1 MSRVAQLDSNILD
14 SELHNLLIRDLNN
27 VITTENDNN
36 DERASI
42 LTNLQNTDE
51 WGLLCD
57 TLIYIFISRRPRKQT
72 TLKSS
77 NIETYGTNL
86 NGLIYKSPLRMALYL
101 STVLSKYL
109 LLKLDKRLLLSN
121 TGTTRFNLIMRYYR
135 MMVSMA
141 ELLNFSNFIVTG
153 NYTSLLNRILRLK
166 IVDNYNSNTN
176 TNTSLQFSN
185 QNRLMS
191 MDVQNRQLLWN
202 AVLELLNVTILLPN
216 SRYLFNSWQTKKIDN
231 TQKYSIDDTICPYC
245 NEPVSNPYTINCC
258 NKIYCYWCV
267 CKILEWKHCSSC
279 NKTGNLQAK
288 SLYQ

>member
-1 MSRVAQLDSNILD
+1 MSRVAQLDSDILD
-14 SELHNLLIRDLNN
+14 NELHNLLVRDLNN
-27 VITTENDNN
+27 VIVNDNDN
-36 DERASI
+36 DSSNNDRANM

-57 TLIYIFISRRPRKQT
+57 TLIYLFMSHKSRNLITSKG
-72 TLKSS
+72 S

-86 NGLIYKSPLRMALYL
+86 NGLVYKSPLRMALYL
-101 STVLSKYL
+101 SNVLSKYL
-109 LLKLDKRLLLSN
+109 LSKLDKRFLLSN
-121 TGTTRFNLIMRYYR
+121 TGTTAFNFVIRYYR
-135 MMVSMA
+135 IILSIA

-153 NYTSLLNRILRLK
+153 NYTSLLNRILKLR
-166 IVDNYNSNTN
+166 IVNNYTNNNS
-176 TNTSLQFSN
+176 SLQFSN
-185 QNRLMS
+185 QNRLVS

-216 SRYLFNSWQTKKIDN
+216 SRYLFNSWQTKKSNN
-231 TQKYSIDDTICPYC
+231 TQIITEDNICPYC
-245 NEPVSNPYTINCC
+245 NEPVSNPYIINCC

-288 SLYQ
+288 PLYQ